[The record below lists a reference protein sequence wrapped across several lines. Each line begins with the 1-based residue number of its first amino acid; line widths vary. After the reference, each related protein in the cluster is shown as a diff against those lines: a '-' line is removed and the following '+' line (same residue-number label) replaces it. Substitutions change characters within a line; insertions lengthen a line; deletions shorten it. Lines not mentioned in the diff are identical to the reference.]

1 MKHICL
7 APYIMVFLCGLGD
20 ALTTFIGLSVG
31 FAESRVLFV
40 PFLAAAVFFA
50 VLVCVDLIPLVV
62 RPDVKELVRAGLV
75 LVALSPIINNL
86 YMLLH

>member
-1 MKHICL
+1 VKHICL

-50 VLVCVDLIPLVV
+50 ALVCIDLIPLEA
-62 RPDVKELVRAGLV
+62 RLDIKNLVRAGVV
-75 LVALSPIINNL
+75 LVAFSPIINNL